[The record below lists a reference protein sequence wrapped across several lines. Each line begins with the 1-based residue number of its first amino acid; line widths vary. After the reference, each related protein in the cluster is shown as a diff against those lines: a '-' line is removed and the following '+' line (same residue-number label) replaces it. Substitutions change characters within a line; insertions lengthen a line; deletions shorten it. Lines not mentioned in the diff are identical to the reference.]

1 MRTKEQVIETIKGRG
16 FTHMKR
22 AVSMMTDTMNDK
34 ELDMDYLE
42 SDCRYVLSAVKDI
55 QELITEWEEAK

>member
-1 MRTKEQVIETIKGRG
+1 
-16 FTHMKR
+16 MKR
-22 AVSMMTDTMNDK
+22 AVSMLLDTMNDK